1 MKITRISARFV
12 RQNELVYLFGT
23 GISAA
28 LTGKNY
34 SWKKWI
40 LDGTGYF
47 SDRKAAD
54 DIAESLQKDSS
65 TKNLLNAVKTVLAVT
80 KQERK
85 YDQWMH
91 RSFEVNRVTNQNLAE
106 TLKKLL
112 ITQDVFATTNYDH
125 LLEQTTGLAALS
137 YADTQQAFYMLDQRK
152 SNAVLHIHG
161 EYDSIRGIDNIIA
174 DEEQYRTILN
184 DKGAQFLQQI
194 LGTRTLIF
202 VGCGQIRKMPIL
214 PSLSGSPGTICTL
227 TESIIICI
235 GRGKNRRDCRILFG
249 RSLTERSIVT
259 SRNSSRIWRN
269 CGYMRR

>member
-1 MKITRISARFV
+1 MKSIIENYPDFRKVV

-202 VGCGQIRKMPIL
+202 VGC
-214 PSLSGSPGTICTL
+214 
-227 TESIIICI
+227 
-235 GRGKNRRDCRILFG
+235 
-249 RSLTERSIVT
+249 
-259 SRNSSRIWRN
+259 
-269 CGYMRR
+269 